1 MQHQTDELQASTRRA
16 LRLTQVVVLS
26 EPVRPLVEEQR
37 EEAEGRENPHHEL
50 RERARQHRQPHQHQ
64 LPQHLQRLHVEV
76 PEGVGVEEDRDAPA
90 GGQVPKDEIRL
101 SRVDAQ
107 LLCQGLGEL
116 VVLGVLAGAGAL
128 LGEEGVEEEG
138 GSAGG
143 EDDDD
148 EHRDE
153 SAAVN
158 DMRLAAPDECKL
170 GCGSLQDAVAG
181 VLASRAVVV
190 QQDAAGTHGSREQR
204 SSPQTQ
210 ACRRTCAAKRR
221 RVPRPV
227 CGS

>member
-26 EPVRPLVEEQR
+26 EPVGPLVEEQR
-37 EEAEGRENPHHEL
+37 EEAEGREDAHHEL

-64 LPQHLQRLHVEV
+64 LPQHLQRLHVVV

-90 GGQVPKDEIRL
+90 GGQIPKHELRL

-107 LLCQGLGEL
+107 LLCEGLREL
-116 VVLGVLAGAGAL
+116 LLLGALALLAGAGAL

-153 SAAVN
+153 SAAAN
-158 DMRLAAPDECKL
+158 GP
-170 GCGSLQDAVAG
+170 
-181 VLASRAVVV
+181 
-190 QQDAAGTHGSREQR
+190 
-204 SSPQTQ
+204 
-210 ACRRTCAAKRR
+210 
-221 RVPRPV
+221 
-227 CGS
+227 